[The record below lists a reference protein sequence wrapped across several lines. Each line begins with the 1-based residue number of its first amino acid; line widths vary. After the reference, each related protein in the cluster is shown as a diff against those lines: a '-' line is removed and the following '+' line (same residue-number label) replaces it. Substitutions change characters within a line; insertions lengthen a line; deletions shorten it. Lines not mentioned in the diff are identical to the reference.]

1 MSHESAPTIR
11 NVIMASYPGAG
22 KTTLCEALAFSA
34 GIIPTMGSVP
44 QGNSIADFEPEE
56 VQSQH
61 SISSAICQFEWQGAK
76 INIIDTPGMS
86 DYAFEVQ
93 SSLRAVDGVVLVVG
107 ASTGLRSEIE
117 RVWGLIQEYEL
128 PCLLFI
134 NELDKERADYRSVLA
149 ECEKTLEFTGAPLTI
164 PVGEGALLTGVID
177 LISRNLITPI
187 PDTTKIQQTE
197 IPPEHQAMATEFR
210 RRVMEQVAET
220 HDQFLEKYLSQGE
233 ISDEDLRDGLTIG
246 TLERKLVPVLCGSAI
261 RNIGTTT
268 LFDAMRRFLP
278 SPSDR
283 SSLYPHVG
291 QQPQSHD
298 EGQRKS
304 DPRDPFS
311 AFVFKTTIDP
321 FMGRLSFVRVL
332 SGTLDADSG
341 FYNASRQTKEKGGH
355 LFFSMG
361 KKHHQIDQV
370 HAGDIVAIGKLKDT
384 QTGDTICDERH
395 PIIFP
400 GLKITRPVMSYA
412 LEVKNKNEI
421 DKVSLGLHKLVEED
435 PSLEFLRNEETKE
448 MLLSGV
454 GQSHIDATLEKLRR
468 KFGVEVNL
476 HMPKVPYKETIHR
489 MAQAQG
495 KYKKQ
500 TGGHGQYGDCWL
512 QIEPLPRGTGFEF
525 HNSIVGGVIPRNFIP
540 AVEKGVIEALQHG
553 IVAGFPIVDIRVAV
567 YDGTHHPVDSSELAF
582 KMAGSMALKQALE
595 SAHSTLLEPI
605 MSVEVLVPDD
615 LVGPVIG
622 DLNSRRGRI
631 QGMATKGHN
640 QIVKAFVPLAEI
652 LTYAPSLT
660 SLTAGKGS
668 YVMEFSGYEEVPKD
682 LVNRIAEEQR
692 KEKEAVSS
700 H

>member
-1 MSHESAPTIR
+1 MSHESAPSIR
-11 NVIMASYPGAG
+11 NVVICSYPGAG
-22 KTTLCEALAFSA
+22 KTTLCEALAFST
-34 GIIPTMGSVP
+34 GIIPTMGTIP
-44 QGNSIADFEPEE
+44 QGNTIGDFEPEE
-56 VQSQH
+56 VQRHH
-61 SISSAICQFEWQGAK
+61 SISSTICQFEWQGTK
-76 INIIDTPGMS
+76 VNIIDTPGMS

-93 SSLRAVDGVVLVVG
+93 SALRAVDGVVLVVG

-117 RVWGLIQEYEL
+117 RVWDLVQEHEL

-134 NELDKERADYRSVLA
+134 NELDKERADYRSFLA
-149 ECEKTLEFTGAPLTI
+149 ECEKTLGFTGVPITI
-164 PVGEGALLTGVID
+164 PVGEEATLTGVID
-177 LISRNLITPI
+177 LISRNVISPVSGTP
-187 PDTTKIQQTE
+187 KVHQTE
-197 IPPEHQAMATEFR
+197 ISPEHQPVANEFR
-210 RRVMEQVAET
+210 RRAMEQVAET
-220 HDQFLEKYLSQGE
+220 NDQLLEKYLTQGE
-233 ISDEDLRDGLTIG
+233 ISDEDLQDGLTLG

-261 RNIGTTT
+261 LNIGTTS
-268 LFDAMRRFLP
+268 LFDAIRRYLP

-283 SSLYPHVG
+283 SSLHPNVG
-291 QQPQSHD
+291 LQPLTHD
-298 EGQRKS
+298 EGQRNS
-304 DPRDPFS
+304 DPHDPFS

-332 SGTLDADSG
+332 SGTLQADSG

-355 LFFSMG
+355 LFFSLG
-361 KKHHQIDQV
+361 KKHHQVHQV
-370 HAGDIVAIGKLKDT
+370 SAGDIAAIGKLKDT

-395 PIIFP
+395 SIIFP
-400 GLKITRPVMSYA
+400 GLKIARPVMSYA
-412 LEVKNKNEI
+412 LEVKSKNEI

-454 GQSHIDATLEKLRR
+454 GQSHIDATLDKLRR
-468 KFGVEVNL
+468 KYGVEVDL

-512 QIEPLPRGTGFEF
+512 QIEPLPRGAGFEF
-525 HNSIVGGVIPRNFIP
+525 HNKIVGGVIPRNFIP

-553 IVAGFPIVDIRVAV
+553 IVAGFPIVDIRVTV
-567 YDGTHHPVDSSELAF
+567 YDGSHHPVDSSELAF
-582 KMAGSMALKQALE
+582 KVAGSMALKHALE
-595 SAHSTLLEPI
+595 AAQSTILEPI
-605 MSVEVLVPDD
+605 MSVDVLVPDD
-615 LVGPVIG
+615 LVGTVIG

-640 QIVKAFVPLAEI
+640 QIVKAFVPLAEM
-652 LTYAPSLT
+652 LKYAPSLT
-660 SLTAGKGS
+660 SMTAGKGS

-682 LVNRIAEEQR
+682 CLNRIVEEH
-692 KEKEAVSS
+692 KKDKEAVSS

>member
-1 MSHESAPTIR
+1 MPHESAPSIR
-11 NVIMASYPGAG
+11 NVVISSYPGAG
-22 KTTLCEALAFSA
+22 KTTLCEALAFST
-34 GIIPTMGSVP
+34 GVIPTMGTIP
-44 QGNSIADFEPEE
+44 QGNTMGDFEPEE
-56 VQSQH
+56 VHRHH
-61 SISSAICQFEWQGAK
+61 SISSALCQVEWQGTK

-93 SSLRAVDGVVLVVG
+93 SALRAVDGVVLVVG

-117 RVWGLIQEYEL
+117 RVWDLIQEQEI

-134 NELDKERADYRSVLA
+134 NELDKERADYRSILA
-149 ECEKTLEFTGAPLTI
+149 ECEKTLGFTGVPITI
-164 PVGEGALLTGVID
+164 PVGEGAMPTGVID
-177 LISRNLITPI
+177 LISRNVITSFS
-187 PDTTKIQQTE
+187 DTTKIQQTE
-197 IPPEHQAMATEFR
+197 ISAEHQPIANEFR
-210 RRVMEQVAET
+210 RRAMEQVAET
-220 HDQFLEKYLSQGE
+220 NDQLVEKYLSQGE

-268 LFDAMRRFLP
+268 LLAAIQRFLP

-283 SSLYPHVG
+283 SSLHPHVG
-291 QQPQSHD
+291 QQPQSQD

-304 DPRDPFS
+304 DPHDPFS

-332 SGTLDADSG
+332 SGTLHADSG
-341 FYNASRQTKEKGGH
+341 FYNPSRQTKEKGGH
-355 LFFSMG
+355 LFFFIG
-361 KKHHQIDQV
+361 KKHHQV
-370 HAGDIVAIGKLKDT
+370 NEVSAGDIVAIGKLKDT

-395 PIIFP
+395 SIIFP
-400 GLKITRPVMSYA
+400 GLKISRPVMSYA
-412 LEVKNKNEI
+412 LEVKSKNEI

-454 GQSHIDATLEKLRR
+454 GQSHIDATLDKLRR
-468 KFGVEVNL
+468 KYGVEVDL
-476 HMPKVPYKETIHR
+476 HMPKVPYKETIHLK
-489 MAQAQG
+489 AQAQG

-525 HNSIVGGVIPRNFIP
+525 HNNIVGGVIPRNFIP

-567 YDGTHHPVDSSELAF
+567 YDGTHHPVDSSEMAF
-582 KMAGSMALKQALE
+582 KVAGSMALKHALE
-595 SAHSTLLEPI
+595 SAQSTLLEPI
-605 MSVEVLVPDD
+605 MSVDVLVPDD
-615 LVGPVIG
+615 LVGTVIG

-640 QIVKAFVPLAEI
+640 QIVKAFVPLAEM
-652 LTYAPSLT
+652 LKYAPSLT
-660 SLTAGKGS
+660 SMTAGKGS

-682 LVNRIAEEQR
+682 CLNRIVEEHK